1 MMLRAALVALT
12 FALSLAL
19 SVPGASVL
27 AESVPA
33 ATESDTYAVM
43 RIPELLEVLRDE
55 GQAYGRDL
63 AGQMFDDPDHPGWDA
78 TVAAIYDPARMSGLF
93 RGAFDRALD
102 GDEEVRAATA
112 AFFGAE
118 PGRAILRLEIEAR
131 RALLDDAVQEAAAL
145 AYADLE
151 ERRDPRVVL
160 LQEFAAV
167 NDLVETNVA
176 GTMNANM
183 AFLKAMAAAGGAPR
197 DEGEMLAEVWGQEDQ
212 VRADTE
218 AWLFPFLALAYQPLS
233 DAELKAY
240 VAFSASPEG
249 QRLNR
254 ALFAG
259 FDAVFEAVSADLGR
273 AAGLELRGRD
283 I

>member
-1 MMLRAALVALT
+1 MGV
-12 FALSLAL
+12 
-19 SVPGASVL
+19 G
-27 AESVPA
+27 
-33 ATESDTYAVM
+33 
-43 RIPELLEVLRDE
+43 
-55 GQAYGRDL
+55 
-63 AGQMFDDPDHPGWDA
+63 
-78 TVAAIYDPARMSGLF
+78 
-93 RGAFDRALD
+93 
-102 GDEEVRAATA
+102 
-112 AFFGAE
+112 GAE
-118 PGRAILRLEIEAR
+118 PLRSTSDQR
-131 RALLDDAVQEAAAL
+131 
-145 AYADLE
+145 
-151 ERRDPRVVL
+151 PS
-160 LQEFAAV
+160 
-167 NDLVETNVA
+167 
-176 GTMNANM
+176 
-183 AFLKAMAAAGGAPR
+183 AAGGAPR

>member
-118 PGRAILRLEIEAR
+118 PGRAILGLEIEAR
-131 RALLDDAVQEAAAL
+131 RALLDDAVREAAAL